1 MGSNTPGQTVGRY
14 DPRTAPN
21 LPGLDA
27 FFFNGEN
34 LAHYSDALHKG
45 IELVRRNLS
54 GVEQPFSGVLPNEL
68 RGQFEAIDLDQP
80 APDLD
85 SALGELESVY
95 LRDAVYFHHPR
106 YVAHLNCPIALPA
119 ILAELILSS
128 VNSSLDTWDQSAG
141 ATYIEQKLIDWT
153 ADRIGL
159 GRAADGVF
167 TSGGSQSNLMALLV
181 AREACCRWH
190 GGTPDSARLR
200 IFASE
205 VSHFSVDKA
214 ATILGLSDDAV
225 VPVACDD
232 QLRMDPQAL
241 SQAIADCQREGLIPM
256 AVVGTAGTTDF
267 GSLDPLASLGAIC
280 RNHGIWFHVDAAYG
294 CGLFA
299 SPRHRH
305 WLRGIEYADS
315 VTADYHKSFFQ
326 PVSCGAFLVRDGGQL
341 GYLTYHADY
350 LNPASQRREG
360 IPNQVD
366 KTIQTTR
373 RFDALKLW
381 LTLRTV
387 GADAL
392 GAAFDQTIDLATEAY
407 ELMRHR
413 RDIACYHA
421 PELGCLVFRYQP
433 ETVAS
438 DDELDRLN
446 SRIRKSLMRSG
457 EALVAGTKVGDRQY
471 LKFTLL
477 DPTTTLD
484 DIEQILS
491 LIEEH
496 GQAARAS

>member
-1 MGSNTPGQTVGRY
+1 MGSNQAAQTVGRY
-14 DPRTAPN
+14 APEGMQGSAAPEGFLFNEGN
-21 LPGLDA
+21 LGDYA
-27 FFFNGEN
+27 T
-34 LAHYSDALHKG
+34 ALHKG
-45 IELVRRNLS
+45 VDLVQRNLS
-54 GVEQPFSGVLPNEL
+54 SVERPFSGVLPGEL
-68 RGQFEAIDLDQP
+68 YTHFESIDLDKP
-80 APDLD
+80 ASGLD
-85 SALGELESVY
+85 SALTELESVY
-95 LRDAVYFHHPR
+95 LQDAVYFHHPR

-153 ADRIGL
+153 ADRVGL

-181 AREACCRWH
+181 AREACRRWH
-190 GGTPDSARLR
+190 GALADTARLR

-232 QLRMDPQAL
+232 QLRMDPHAL
-241 SQAIADCQREGLIPM
+241 SQAIAGCHSEGLIPM

-267 GSLDPLASLGAIC
+267 GSIDPLASLGAIC
-280 RNHGIWFHVDAAYG
+280 RNQGIWFHVDAAYG

-305 WLRGIEYADS
+305 WLRGMEYADS

-326 PVSCGAFLVRDGGQL
+326 PVSCGAFLVRDGGHL

-350 LNPASQRREG
+350 LNPASQRSEG

-392 GAAFDQTIDLATEAY
+392 GTAFDQTIDLATEAY
-407 ELMRHR
+407 ECMRQR
-413 RDIACYHA
+413 GDIACYHA
-421 PELGCLVFRYQP
+421 PELGCLVFRYKP
-433 ETVAS
+433 DDATSE
-438 DDELDRLN
+438 DELDYLQGQ
-446 SRIRKSLMRSG
+446 IRKNLMRSG
-457 EALVAGTKVGDRQY
+457 EALIAGTKVAGRQY

-491 LIEEH
+491 LIEQH
-496 GQAARAS
+496 GEAAKGR